1 MSDRESLAHPF
12 MPSSAGDAKATMLAS
27 IGAPSVD
34 ALFEQIP
41 ADHRTQR
48 PLALPAAIPSES
60 ALRAHL
66 LELLNKNASCE
77 ENLSF
82 LGGGCWRHYVPAVC
96 DEIVGRSEFLT
107 SVWGTS
113 SSDHGRNQAWF
124 EFCSQ
129 LGELLGLEM
138 VGLPVYSWGCAAGHA
153 LRMGSRITQRRR
165 VLVPRNICP
174 ERLSI
179 IRNYCGLPG
188 MAGSI
193 EVELVDYDKQTGL
206 IDIDALAARL
216 QSQGAS
222 SAAAAGITA
231 AGGARGAV
239 EIDSARDDV
248 ADASAGRATVARGA
262 SATDAAATPTR
273 TASAVDGAGDAA
285 AGRQHASH
293 ATSGADGARSP
304 TTSAVAAVYIETPS
318 FFGLIEPRMN
328 EIARITHAAGAEL
341 VVGADPLSLGV
352 LAAPAEYGADI
363 VVGSTQPLGIHMHGG
378 GGLGGFIASRD
389 EPRYAQ
395 EYPTLMLSITDTVEP
410 GERGFGMSLIHQSSY
425 GSRDKGK
432 DWTGNST
439 YLWAIASAVYMSMLG
454 PKGFQELGTALV
466 QRSHYA
472 AKRLSEIKGIRIPYK
487 TGFFKEFLVNVDDT
501 GRTIADLNRALRS
514 EKIFGGQDLSQ
525 HFPDLGQSALYCV
538 TELHTQADIER
549 LAAAIRKWSCS

>member
-12 MPSSAGDAKATMLAS
+12 MPSSAAAAKATMLAS
-27 IGAPSVD
+27 IGAPSVE

-41 ADHRTQR
+41 ADHRAQR
-48 PLALPAAIPSES
+48 PLALPEAIPSEG

-66 LELLNKNASCE
+66 IELLNKNASCE

-153 LRMGSRITQRRR
+153 LRMASRITQRRR

-179 IRNYCGLPG
+179 IRNYCGLPEMG
-188 MAGSI
+188 DHI
-193 EVELVDYDKQTGL
+193 EVQLVAYDKQTGL
-206 IDIDALAARL
+206 IDVNDLNARVR
-216 QSQGAS
+216 S
-222 SAAAAGITA
+222 
-231 AGGARGAV
+231 GG
-239 EIDSARDDV
+239 
-248 ADASAGRATVARGA
+248 
-262 SATDAAATPTR
+262 
-273 TASAVDGAGDAA
+273 
-285 AGRQHASH
+285 
-293 ATSGADGARSP
+293 
-304 TTSAVAAVYIETPS
+304 VAAVYIETPS
-318 FFGLIEPRMN
+318 FFGLIEPRMAD
-328 EIARITHAAGAEL
+328 IARMTHAAGAEF
-341 VVGADPLSLGV
+341 VVGVDPLSLGV
-352 LAAPAEYGADI
+352 LAAPAEYAADI

-389 EPRYAQ
+389 EQRYAH

-454 PKGFQELGTALV
+454 PGGFQELGNALV
-466 QRSHYA
+466 QRSHFA
-472 AKRLSEIKGIRIPYK
+472 AKRLREIQGIRIPYS
-487 TGFFKEFLVNVDDT
+487 TGLFKEFVVNVDDT
-501 GRTIADLNRALRS
+501 GRTIADLNRALRN
-514 EKIFGGQDLSQ
+514 ERIFGGQDLSQ
-525 HFPDLGQSALYCV
+525 HFPELGQSALYCV

-549 LAAAIRKWSCS
+549 LAAAIRKWSRS